1 MHTSWL
7 IPCQRFAR
15 RWNPK
20 ELWLIRG
27 LVEARRA
34 EKKNMGRSARNSRW
48 GRRAVPDGAKRVANE
63 PRRANTFPSKLWLHR
78 RPIFVSR
85 AALTSRQRQITTRV
99 FIYSSFF
106 PSLILFP
113 VFQFQFLLLFC
124 YSACHSAFSF
134 PFNSSPVTFLLSMG
148 PRVFRLVSLGIRA
161 RRFSEVNTWYLG
173 DAVVWRNAAGVRTTC
188 IPTF

>member
-1 MHTSWL
+1 MAYPWL
-7 IPCQRFAR
+7 GESSSGGKEKYGALSPQLALGKKGGSGWSKEGGQRAS
-15 RWNPK
+15 
-20 ELWLIRG
+20 
-27 LVEARRA
+27 
-34 EKKNMGRSARNSRW
+34 M
-48 GRRAVPDGAKRVANE
+48 
-63 PRRANTFPSKLWLHR
+63 ANTFPSKLWLHR

-85 AALTSRQRQITTRV
+85 AALTSCQRQITTRV

-161 RRFSEVNTWYLG
+161 RRFSEVNTWEMQSYDETRPVSG
-173 DAVVWRNAAGVRTTC
+173 RPASQPFNYVSDASNYRGPGLRL
-188 IPTF
+188 

>member
-1 MHTSWL
+1 
-7 IPCQRFAR
+7 
-15 RWNPK
+15 
-20 ELWLIRG
+20 
-27 LVEARRA
+27 
-34 EKKNMGRSARNSRW
+34 MGRSARNSRW
-48 GRRAVPDGAKRVANE
+48 GKKGGSGWSKEGGQRASM
-63 PRRANTFPSKLWLHR
+63 ANTFPSKLWLHR

-85 AALTSRQRQITTRV
+85 AALTSCQRQITTRV
-99 FIYSSFF
+99 FIYSS
-106 PSLILFP
+106 LILFS

-173 DAVVWRNAAGVRTTC
+173 DAVV
-188 IPTF
+188 

>member
-1 MHTSWL
+1 MAW
-7 IPCQRFAR
+7 
-15 RWNPK
+15 WK
-20 ELWLIRG
+20 
-27 LVEARRA
+27 LV
-34 EKKNMGRSARNSRW
+34 GRKRKIWGAQPATRVG

-85 AALTSRQRQITTRV
+85 AALTSCQRQITTRV

-161 RRFSEVNTWYLG
+161 RRFSEVNTWEMQSYDETRPVSG
-173 DAVVWRNAAGVRTTC
+173 RPASQPFNYVSDASNYRGPGLRL
-188 IPTF
+188 

>member
-1 MHTSWL
+1 MAYPWLGGSSSGGKEKYGALSPQLALGEEGRFRMEQRGWPTSL
-7 IPCQRFAR
+7 EGQ
-15 RWNPK
+15 
-20 ELWLIRG
+20 
-27 LVEARRA
+27 
-34 EKKNMGRSARNSRW
+34 
-48 GRRAVPDGAKRVANE
+48 
-63 PRRANTFPSKLWLHR
+63 TPSKLWLHR
-78 RPIFVSR
+78 RPIFISR

-99 FIYSSFF
+99 FIYS
-106 PSLILFP
+106 SLILFP

-173 DAVVWRNAAGVRTTC
+173 DAVV
-188 IPTF
+188 

>member
-1 MHTSWL
+1 M
-7 IPCQRFAR
+7 
-15 RWNPK
+15 
-20 ELWLIRG
+20 
-27 LVEARRA
+27 EARRA

-48 GRRAVPDGAKRVANE
+48 GRRAVPDGAKRANE

-85 AALTSRQRQITTRV
+85 AALTSCQRQITTRV

-173 DAVVWRNAAGVRTTC
+173 DAVV
-188 IPTF
+188 

>member
-1 MHTSWL
+1 MAWWKL
-7 IPCQRFAR
+7 A
-15 RWNPK
+15 
-20 ELWLIRG
+20 
-27 LVEARRA
+27 
-34 EKKNMGRSARNSRW
+34 GRKRKIWGAQPATRVG

-85 AALTSRQRQITTRV
+85 AALTSCQRQITTRV

-161 RRFSEVNTWYLG
+161 RRFSEVNTWEYLG
-173 DAVVWRNAAGVRTTC
+173 DAVV
-188 IPTF
+188 